1 MGDMN
6 HADSLVLFI
15 CAEWQSKKWYRYI
28 FWFLFNVFFCN
39 AFVLESECVGL
50 KGKTLDFKLDLT
62 HQHQRSMVS
71 RNESKS
77 VDGTKFQT
85 EPCYTPKSICFSLY
99 GGQKKEMHTV
109 HKQGEEHPRATKWKQ
124 IWHICYIFKNFPWF
138 LVNAGI
144 VVFMHLQCKPPHPPG
159 PGHGRVFDKRLLLK
173 LQNAPH
179 FKVRFFL

>member
-1 MGDMN
+1 MKWASCIKIVIIIISFNFRCLKFSHGW
-6 HADSLVLFI
+6 HES
-15 CAEWQSKKWYRYI
+15 CWQPRSFYMCGVAIKKKWYRYI

-50 KGKTLDFKLDLT
+50 KGKTLDFKLDRT
-62 HQHQRSMVS
+62 HQHQQSMVS
-71 RNESKS
+71 RNERKS

-109 HKQGEEHPRATKWKQ
+109 HKQGEEHSRATKWKQ

-138 LVNAGI
+138 LV
-144 VVFMHLQCKPPHPPG
+144 
-159 PGHGRVFDKRLLLK
+159 KR
-173 LQNAPH
+173 
-179 FKVRFFL
+179 

>member
-50 KGKTLDFKLDLT
+50 KGKTLDFKLDRT
-62 HQHQRSMVS
+62 HQHQQSMVS
-71 RNESKS
+71 RNERKS

-85 EPCYTPKSICFSLY
+85 EPCYTPKSICSACMEGRKRKCIKCLTRVKNTQGLQSGNKSGIFVIFFKISL
-99 GGQKKEMHTV
+99 G
-109 HKQGEEHPRATKWKQ
+109 
-124 IWHICYIFKNFPWF
+124 F
-138 LVNAGI
+138 L
-144 VVFMHLQCKPPHPPG
+144 
-159 PGHGRVFDKRLLLK
+159 
-173 LQNAPH
+173 
-179 FKVRFFL
+179 